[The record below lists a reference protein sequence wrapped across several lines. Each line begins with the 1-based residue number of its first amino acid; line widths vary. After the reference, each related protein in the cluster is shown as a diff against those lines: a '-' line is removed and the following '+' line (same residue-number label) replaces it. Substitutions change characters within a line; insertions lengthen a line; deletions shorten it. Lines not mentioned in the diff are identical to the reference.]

1 MLQYFIVV
9 HRRNIEQQDGSTD
22 QSKLWFFFLIFLGN
36 ESGHNEHFNGF
47 TCVFFVFC
55 VFLVQLIWCSNR
67 AVGCIL
73 QTLIN

>member
-22 QSKLWFFFLIFLGN
+22 QSKLWFFFIFLGN

-55 VFLVQLIWCSNR
+55 IFLVQLIWCSNR

>member
-22 QSKLWFFFLIFLGN
+22 QSKLWFFFIFLGN

-47 TCVFFVFC
+47 PFFFC
-55 VFLVQLIWCSNR
+55 LLHIPR
-67 AVGCIL
+67 AIDL
-73 QTLIN
+73 MLK